1 MLYMYFFVFVYTYI
15 LTCFKVPVVVKSF
28 QQTKVGITSIEEQAR
43 HQPTAA
49 PVLSYV

>member
-1 MLYMYFFVFVYTYI
+1 MYTYILLFLFIYI